1 MYHFSVLGL
10 TSIIAEQTRRVKNE
24 MYYLFLF
31 IGCVKCFI
39 PLKNIELGNCGKMD
53 VDLEN
58 FNAQSQSAGVNS
70 TKKNNFASKLPSK
83 SNSMKPME
91 YFDGKQNLLDGRN
104 PKHIF
109 SYLTI

>member
-10 TSIIAEQTRRVKNE
+10 TLIIAEQTRRVKNE

-70 TKKNNFASKLPSK
+70 IKKMSFEFNTYLRVRRIVWCKMVATCL
-83 SNSMKPME
+83 
-91 YFDGKQNLLDGRN
+91 NLLL
-104 PKHIF
+104 I
-109 SYLTI
+109 L